1 VTAADEG
8 RRKLARDIH
17 DGAQQRLVTAIVS
30 LQLADRQLES
40 DVQSARTFLRDALAQ
55 SRAGLDEL
63 RELATGMHPA
73 ILTNSG
79 LRAAIEAL
87 AERSRVPIN
96 VRAASKRFAP
106 HIEAGAY
113 FLIAEAITNTS
124 KHARASRVD
133 VVIVARGTVLEIE
146 VHDDGVGGADRHGSG
161 VRGLEDRVE
170 ALGGTFRME
179 SPQGRGTAIYA
190 TLPLLSA

>member
-1 VTAADEG
+1 
-8 RRKLARDIH
+8 
-17 DGAQQRLVTAIVS
+17 
-30 LQLADRQLES
+30 
-40 DVQSARTFLRDALAQ
+40 
-55 SRAGLDEL
+55 
-63 RELATGMHPA
+63 MHPA

-96 VRAASKRFAP
+96 VRASSRRFPP
-106 HIEAGAY
+106 HVEAGAY

-124 KHARASRVD
+124 KHARASSVE
-133 VVIVARGTVLEIE
+133 VVIVARGAVLEIE
-146 VHDDGVGGADRHGSG
+146 VRDDGIGGADPHGSG

-170 ALGGTFRME
+170 ALGGTFRIE
-179 SPQGRGTAIYA
+179 SPEGRGTAIYA